1 MDNAP
6 QASTFARM
14 QQLMSSSPVPSIS
27 TELLATADGELNR
40 ELNSFLFDP
49 PSNPALLKGKRI
61 AICCTNGVEEVEILG
76 AHRWLTEHGAT
87 VHVVSPRIGEFDP
100 TLGLRFPP
108 QCATHVLAIRL
119 MENAGWLKI
128 DRYMDE
134 AKVDDYDALI
144 LPGGCWNPD
153 ALRMDKHAQAFV
165 RNMHASGKPTCAI
178 CHGQWVMVSAKIL
191 KGKRATAVWNIQID
205 LENAGA
211 TVLDEP
217 CVVDGNL
224 ITARF
229 PYDLPR
235 LVRALVK
242 QMSACIRATFVTLC
256 RNTAQSLPP
265 CDGPWIVRAAVRSLL
280 LRVMHHRKC
289 VSRGWA
295 EAYLDLFGR
304 PAHWVALH
312 HIRSLDNTRVPLTLC
327 LVDCLVAPCSKA
339 DK

>member
-1 MDNAP
+1 MSASP
-6 QASTFARM
+6 QATAFNRM

-27 TELLATADGELNR
+27 TELLVMADGELNR
-40 ELNSFLFDP
+40 ELKSFLLDP
-49 PSNPALLKGKRI
+49 PTNPSLLKGKRI

-87 VHVVSPRIGEFDP
+87 VHVVSPRIGEFHP

-128 DRYMDE
+128 DEYLETARAE
-134 AKVDDYDALI
+134 DYDAAI

-153 ALRMDKHAQAFV
+153 FLRMDPNAHAFV
-165 RNMHASGKPTCAI
+165 RALDAAGKPVCAI
-178 CHGQWVMVSAKIL
+178 CHGPWVLVSAKML
-191 KGKRATAVWNIQID
+191 KGRKATAVWNIQID

-217 CVVDGNL
+217 VVVDGNL

-235 LVRALVK
+235 MVKALVG
-242 QMSACIRATFVTLC
+242 Q
-256 RNTAQSLPP
+256 
-265 CDGPWIVRAAVRSLL
+265 
-280 LRVMHHRKC
+280 
-289 VSRGWA
+289 
-295 EAYLDLFGR
+295 
-304 PAHWVALH
+304 
-312 HIRSLDNTRVPLTLC
+312 
-327 LVDCLVAPCSKA
+327 LVA
-339 DK
+339 

>member
-1 MDNAP
+1 MTTAQPP
-6 QASTFARM
+6 QATAFNRM
-14 QQLMSSSPVPSIS
+14 QQLMSTSPVPSIS
-27 TELLATADGELNR
+27 TELLTTADGELNR
-40 ELNSFLFDP
+40 ELNAFLFDP
-49 PSNPALLKGKRI
+49 VTEPGLLRGKRI

-76 AHRWLTEHGAT
+76 SQRWLTEHGAT
-87 VHVVSPRIGEFDP
+87 VHIVSPRIGEFDP

-128 DRYMDE
+128 DRYTDE
-134 AKVDDYDALI
+134 ASAADYDAIL

-153 ALRMDKHAQAFV
+153 ALRMDPHARALV
-165 RNMHASGKPTCAI
+165 RAMDEAGKPTCAI

-191 KGKRATAVWNIQID
+191 RGRRATAVWNIQID

-235 LVRALVK
+235 L
-242 QMSACIRATFVTLC
+242 IRAMV
-256 RNTAQSLPP
+256 AQLT
-265 CDGPWIVRAAVRSLL
+265 V
-280 LRVMHHRKC
+280 
-289 VSRGWA
+289 
-295 EAYLDLFGR
+295 
-304 PAHWVALH
+304 
-312 HIRSLDNTRVPLTLC
+312 IR
-327 LVDCLVAPCSKA
+327 
-339 DK
+339 